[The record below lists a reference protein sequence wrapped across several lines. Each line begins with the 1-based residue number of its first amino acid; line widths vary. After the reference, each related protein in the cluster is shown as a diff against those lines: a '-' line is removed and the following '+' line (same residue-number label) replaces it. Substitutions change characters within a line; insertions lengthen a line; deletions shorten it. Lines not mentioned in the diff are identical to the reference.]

1 MATIRDQIILYL
13 QDHPEG
19 VDDDMLAQAL
29 ALKQRQQANS
39 RCREL
44 EREGF
49 VFRRVVNGKIRNFWV
64 DSKQV
69 PLKQT
74 EGPKK
79 ATLNSDLGR
88 TKNWF
93 WEGNVQAQVVKYLV
107 AQQFLIRSVADTASH
122 QHGVDIIAERDGR
135 QLWISVKGYPQGT
148 EKTQPTTQAGHWFKN
163 VVFDM
168 LAYRGENKSIK
179 LGIALPDFPRYRSLA
194 ARIAW
199 FKAVADFVYFWVQEN
214 GEVVVG

>member
-49 VFRRVVNGKIRNFWV
+49 VSRRVVNGKIRNFWV

-88 TKNWF
+88 TKHWF

-148 EKTQPTTQAGHWFKN
+148 EKTRPTTQAGHWFKN

-199 FKAVADFVYFWVQEN
+199 FQLVADFVYFWVLEN